1 MIETTELSTR
11 ERILEASGAIFA
23 RDGFHRAGIRDICTC
38 ANCNVASV
46 KYYFGDKLGLY
57 RELMRNGVAD
67 LQANRPEPIGKGSGE
82 SGEQVLGRWLRQFL
96 ELTLIHRHNHPYLG
110 HIMKHELRE
119 PTAVLDEMVQNVVR
133 PIHAELS
140 SILRRV
146 TGQPLSV
153 SRQTAVLI
161 LSMVA
166 NLETSRP
173 LFERLGTKLPSSE
186 KAIDKF
192 AEELTKFVLSGVQGT
207 RK

>member
-1 MIETTELSTR
+1 M
-11 ERILEASGAIFA
+11 
-23 RDGFHRAGIRDICTC
+23 
-38 ANCNVASV
+38 
-46 KYYFGDKLGLY
+46 GLY

-67 LQANRPEPIGKGSGE
+67 LQAKRPVPIGNGGGE
-82 SGEQVLGRWLRQFL
+82 SGEQILGRWLRQFL

-133 PIHAELS
+133 PIHAELA

-186 KAIDKF
+186 KAIGKF
-192 AEELTKFVLSGVQGT
+192 AEELTTFVLSGVQGT